1 MVLFKNILYMI
12 PIFIKTHLKVLENTF
27 PSNTIIVYKWFSNN
41 FIKEIANKYDFL
53 FDDNNKFKNW
63 KIDLDFLKDSYKKIL
78 LSIENFSDKKVMLYE
93 ELVLLNSKNIN
104 IFDFDFSGKIIV
116 FENSLLDYFPNESN
130 SEFDDIEEK
139 IDSEIDFSESIIF
152 DFYSNFKKDIWIW
165 VVQYKSIQDDIEY
178 FDFYKTL
185 NFLDINDIWEIYDEW
200 IPNPIF
206 VWENKKY
213 LELLFEIYYW
223 NVNKYKELNIVYDSN
238 NNISTLYNVLIESWL
253 KINLYKN
260 TFDSYIY
267 KFTNY
272 REDFKSILKSF
283 WWYDDF
289 RKINFYKNP
298 DISKD
303 KIQISQWS
311 LIEDIV
317 TQVEN
322 AKSEKNSSDVFITA
336 PTWAWKSIIFQVPA
350 LYLANKYKYVTIVIS
365 PLIALMN
372 DQIQALHKKWVFNVD
387 FINSDKSVI
396 EREEIINKIQS
407 WDIDILYLSPELLLS
422 YDISHFLWDQENW
435 WRELWLLVID
445 EAHLVT
451 TWWRDFRVDYW
462 YLWNYIRKVRKYNY
476 NFSVLSLTA
485 TAVYGWEDD
494 MVFETFWSLNML
506 NPHKYIWNVRRD
518 DIDFKFRPFAYEWN
532 YNIER
537 MEQSSRVISKYA
549 TFWIKTIVYF
559 PYTSQIREM
568 QTILNNMWKWWKVWS
583 YYWEMPKELKRKT
596 QDDFLKWDITTI
608 LATKAFWMWIDI
620 NDIKIVYH
628 HAPSWSIPDYV
639 QEIWRLARKE
649 DMRWIAEIDY
659 CDKDLNYSKALHW
672 LSSVKQYE
680 CKLVLEKINQIY
692 TIKNNYRKKNWLKQQ
707 QNFLVS
713 IEDFSYIFSDT
724 ASIDN
729 KLKNILLLLEKDLL
743 KKYKFNVII
752 ARPKQ
757 LFTTAFISIEN
768 WKEVNFIKDYWRY
781 VKQAST
787 IENNKRT
794 DTRWLT
800 VRDVWNIYKLDLWKL
815 WEERFLDKSFP
826 ILKKEFY
833 ENTLFEWY
841 EWSVIPRYKLSIE
854 LNDEL
859 IATKEKIYNY
869 FSKIETI
876 FSNGDF
882 YWRYATEKELEKAIN
897 SEFEDQNLAFR
908 IKEVL
913 LKFYCSR
920 NDFWWDSSWLKFD
933 TFIQERKSK
942 KDWFTKE
949 YRVIDLSFWKVKNAF
964 IKKFDEIFTEKV
976 FRKYLSY
983 ADKWDKYIKMANLIE
998 LLSLWTY
1005 EMEWWEYPQI
1015 FIRIND
1021 PYKLNKIVE
1030 SWIYSNSLVSDIE
1043 RRYKRSNQLIDKFFT
1058 QMENEE
1064 RWDFIENYFLW
1075 NI

>member
-1 MVLFKNILYMI
+1 MI
-12 PIFIKTHLKVLENTF
+12 PFIKRNIDYIDSNV
-27 PSNTIIVYKWFSNN
+27 SANTIIVYKWFSNN
-41 FIKEIANKYDFL
+41 FIKEIANKHDFL
-53 FDDNNKFKNW
+53 FNNDNKFKNW

-78 LSIENFSDKKVMLYE
+78 LSIENFSGKKVMLYE

-116 FENSLLDYFPNESN
+116 FENSLLEYFPNESN

-152 DFYSNFKKDIWIW
+152 DFYSNFKKDLWIS
-165 VVQYKSIQDDIEY
+165 VIQYKSIQEDIESS
-178 FDFYKTL
+178 DFYKTL
-185 NFLDINDIWEIYDEW
+185 NFLDINDIWEIYSEG

-223 NVNKYKELNIVYDSN
+223 NLDKHKELNIVYDSN
-238 NNISTLYNVLIESWL
+238 NNISVLYNVLIESWL
-253 KINLYKN
+253 RVNLYKN
-260 TFDSYIY
+260 SFDSYIY
-267 KFTNY
+267 NFTNY
-272 REDFKSILKSF
+272 REDFNSILKNH
-283 WWYDDF
+283 WWYQDF

-298 DISKD
+298 DISKE

-350 LYLANKYKYVTIVIS
+350 LYLANRYKYVTIVIS

-372 DQIQALHKKWVFNVD
+372 DQIQALHKKGVYNVD

-396 EREEIINKIQS
+396 EREEIINKIKS

-422 YDISHFLWDQENW
+422 YDISHFLWDKENW

-462 YLWNYIRKVRKYNY
+462 YLWNYIKKVRKYNY

-485 TAVYGWEDD
+485 TAVYWWEDD

-518 DIDFKFRPFAYEWN
+518 DIDFKFRSFVYDWN

-537 MEQSSRVISKYA
+537 MEQSARVISKYA

-559 PYTSQIREM
+559 PYTSQIRDI
-568 QTILNNMWKWWKVWS
+568 QTMLNNMWKWWKVWS
-583 YYWEMPKELKRKT
+583 YYWQMPKESKRKT
-596 QDDFLKWDITTI
+596 QDDFLNWNITTI

-659 CDKDLNYSKALHW
+659 CAKDLNYSKALHW

-692 TIKNNYRKKNWLKQQ
+692 TIKNNYRKKNWFKQQ

-724 ASIDN
+724 SSIDN

-757 LFTTAFISIEN
+757 LFATAFISIEN
-768 WKEVNFIKDYWRY
+768 WKESNFIKEYWRY
-781 VKQAST
+781 VKQTST
-787 IENNKRT
+787 IEDNKRT
-794 DTRWLT
+794 DIRWLT

-815 WEERFLDKSFP
+815 WEEKFLDKSFP

-833 ENTLFEWY
+833 ENALFEWY
-841 EWSVIPRYKLSIE
+841 EWNIIPRYKLSIE

-859 IATKEKIYNY
+859 ISIKEKIYTY

-897 SEFEDQNLAFR
+897 LEFEDQNLAFR

-1021 PYKLNKIVE
+1021 PYKLNKIIE

-1064 RWDFIENYFLW
+1064 RWNFIENYFLW